1 MGGVK
6 LALLG
11 AFVNMT
17 AVQAIPGWGDIG
29 AAHGAPAV
37 PVPVSFSQLPGQ
49 FGRRDTET
57 DPGKWRSLAQNE
69 DTDDKLRLRSRKV
82 PPFDVLDAN
91 HDNSISQDEWT
102 AYVTKLLSKA
112 VGVIN
117 KGIDTTAKGYLLDI
131 VKFHYDN
138 LNDCI
143 LAELLEVFT
152 IRVHSSNQILWLSQ
166 LSSTDFAE
174 ITTELEHR
182 CYVKF
187 RYSLFAGPPPFELVS
202 NSAPTVQAHEV
213 ETWFSAQLDIARH
226 DMQEHRVYKMT
237 DNDQLRLEQLV
248 ACAHEKLGP
257 WCFSCYVGET
267 ELNRDHFYDALTEIV
282 RCA

>member
-37 PVPVSFSQLPGQ
+37 PVPVSLSQLPGQ

-143 LAELLEVFT
+143 LAELLE
-152 IRVHSSNQILWLSQ
+152 

-257 WCFSCYVGET
+257 WGET

>member
-37 PVPVSFSQLPGQ
+37 PVPVSLSQLPGQ

-117 KGIDTTAKGYLLDI
+117 KGIDATAKGYLLDI

-143 LAELLEVFT
+143 LAELLEVRAYIDVFHLAPLL
-152 IRVHSSNQILWLSQ
+152 RQVPLL
-166 LSSTDFAE
+166 
-174 ITTELEHR
+174 
-182 CYVKF
+182 V
-187 RYSLFAGPPPFELVS
+187 FAGPPPFELVS

-257 WCFSCYVGET
+257 G
-267 ELNRDHFYDALTEIV
+267 
-282 RCA
+282 